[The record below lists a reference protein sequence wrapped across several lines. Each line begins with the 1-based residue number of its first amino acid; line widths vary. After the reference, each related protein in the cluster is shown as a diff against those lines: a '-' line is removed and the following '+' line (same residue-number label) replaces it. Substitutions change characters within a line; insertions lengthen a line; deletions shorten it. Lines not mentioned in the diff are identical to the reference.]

1 MKCFMLAVHVAV
13 LKGMLAAIF
22 QTCAFYIPCAT
33 VVLGAAAGAVC
44 LDCAL
49 HALIRILDRDLE
61 EGKEWKKAHKM
72 AGGLFLQVVGD
83 MAWHSWEGDPG
94 PWKQ

>member
-44 LDCAL
+44 LDNVHCML
-49 HALIRILDRDLE
+49 
-61 EGKEWKKAHKM
+61 
-72 AGGLFLQVVGD
+72 
-83 MAWHSWEGDPG
+83 
-94 PWKQ
+94 